1 MKIKEKQL
9 NKIKDQQLKLQT
21 IINEIGL
28 IETKKHSLLHEIAS
42 LNEDINSFKHEL
54 EKEYGAV
61 EINLESG
68 ECTSMKSKEPVIDNV

>member
-1 MKIKEKQL
+1 MKIKEEQL
-9 NKIKDQQLKLQT
+9 SRIKDQQLKLQT

-28 IETKKHSLLHEIAS
+28 IETKKHSLLHEIAA
-42 LNEDINSFKHEL
+42 LNEDINSFKEQL

-68 ECTSMKSKEPVIDNV
+68 ECTSIESKEPVIENV